1 MFAMLISI
9 NPKVLSINPKRKVSS
24 EKVMFKSAWTR
35 CETNIK
41 VSSTF
46 LKLKMNSKH
55 NQTSVCIWA
64 SGFCTLLNIL
74 FLLENIDNC
83 TSTLG

>member
-1 MFAMLISI
+1 MLISI

-55 NQTSVCIWA
+55 NQTSGLHLGIR
-64 SGFCTLLNIL
+64 IL
-74 FLLENIDNC
+74 YTFEYSLPVREH
-83 TSTLG
+83 